1 MKMGGRVTQ
10 ERVGGGVDVEV
21 ICLFV
26 DRIVIVMRLREQR

>member
-10 ERVGGGVDVEV
+10 ERGGGVDVEV